1 MFLQIKQILE
11 LETEAAIRDRLG
23 KLPPTLEAA
32 YDEIYEK
39 INARNKHDRALA
51 DRAFKWVMCAIQP
64 LKSEA
69 LLAAVRLDPESDGF
83 ELSDEINEA
92 QLLHLCNNL
101 LLIDAQRGTWRASHL
116 SVVEYF
122 EQNHWTLLQAH
133 CDVAKAC
140 LKLLLDTYGEHRNEQ
155 CGIFDPT
162 HPLQR
167 YTSPCWLNHIQ
178 VQEGHPPDL
187 RLAHLL
193 KRFLGSFEESSI
205 PYQRWYNESKPGAW
219 IISLRHT
226 VSAVSQ
232 DFIVSKREVSPE
244 NTTILTVCMFAI
256 FTLLS
261 DWWATAKINLSQTNL
276 FPMAVRG
283 GSIAICEEL
292 IKRGIAKNLPPEDHK
307 MALETATEQGN
318 TRMVEFLLEQD
329 PELNAPAG
337 TGWMT
342 SALGIA
348 AYNGRM
354 NIAKSLIGRGANANG
369 LTSHDAYGSVLVAA
383 VRSGDMQIVRFLV
396 DEHGADIN
404 MAVESWDYGSALV
417 VAAAFS
423 NLEALSFLVERGA
436 NINMAVKG
444 GNYGSALAVAAASRS
459 IETVS
464 FLVEQGA
471 DINMSLKSG
480 RFGSALAAAAN
491 YGIIEIVSF
500 LVERGADIN
509 MSLEGGNY
517 GSALAAAASGELETV
532 SFLVEQGADINMSL
546 KSGNYGSALA
556 VAASK
561 SIETVSFL
569 VERGA
574 DINMSLEGGNF
585 GSALVAAAASG
596 ELEIVSFLVERGA
609 DINVTFE
616 SGRYGSVLTAAV
628 AFGKLEIVSFLVE
641 QGADVDMALEGGDY
655 GSVLAAGAY
664 HGRVSVVKFLLD
676 RGADPNMSLPNAQFG
691 SALDAAVSVA
701 HETSI
706 MRFGGKPVYD
716 NYAAARMSREKEMV
730 ELLIDR
736 GADVNLRFS
745 KKGVC
750 GSALG
755 TARSMQKPYLAD
767 LLLRR
772 GANELDE
779 TE

>member
-480 RFGSALAAAAN
+480 
-491 YGIIEIVSF
+491 
-500 LVERGADIN
+500 
-509 MSLEGGNY
+509 
-517 GSALAAAASGELETV
+517 
-532 SFLVEQGADINMSL
+532 
-546 KSGNYGSALA
+546 NYGSALA